1 MVRKTELVEYSSL
14 IITLFLIIITL
25 KVFSSFLR
33 PLAFAIILAVLFT
46 PLVQYS
52 KKIGIPAYITL
63 TVTILLLL
71 IILIS
76 LTSIVVS
83 EANQISKH
91 LPDYQIKITSLS
103 QSFSSKLEFTG
114 QTIKLEELINLQ
126 NMNKLITPV
135 LQTTGRI
142 MYEIMLIIIFLIF
155 IVPFYNS
162 LGTKLGKLYTEKKKE
177 NITQTINKTKE
188 SVRKYLWTK
197 TSISLGTALFSLL
210 ALHLFNSEF
219 AVSLAI
225 IIFLFNYIPNIGSI
239 FAVVLVALIYF
250 LETGWGYPFIALT
263 IVLTT
268 VQIVFGNIL
277 EPMLEGSVLKM
288 SPLVIIVSLFFWHW
302 LWGVG
307 GMILAVPLTAII
319 KIILEQFKNTEKI
332 AHFMS

>member
-1 MVRKTELVEYSSL
+1 MVRKTDLTQYASL
-14 IITLFLIIITL
+14 ILILFFIILTLR
-25 KVFSSFLR
+25 VFSSFLR

-63 TVTILLLL
+63 PITILVLLV
-71 IILIS
+71 ILIS
-76 LTSIVVS
+76 LTSVVVS
-83 EANQISKH
+83 EANQIANH
-91 LPDYQIKITSLS
+91 LPEYQTKLISLS
-103 QSFSSKLEFTG
+103 QSVSSKLEFTG

-126 NMNKLITPV
+126 NLNKIITPV
-135 LQTTGRI
+135 VQTTGKI
-142 MYEIMLIIIFLIF
+142 MYEIMLVIIFLIF

-162 LGTKLGKLYTEKKKE
+162 LGSKLGKLYTAKKKE
-177 NITQTINKTKE
+177 NITETINKTKE

-197 TSISLGTALFSLL
+197 TSVSIGTALFSFL
-210 ALHLFNSEF
+210 ALYLFNSKF

-239 FAVVLVALIYF
+239 FAVLLVALIYF
-250 LETGWGYPFIALT
+250 LETGWGYPFIAITIILT
-263 IVLTT
+263 IV
-268 VQIVFGNIL
+268 QITFGNIL
-277 EPMLEGSVLKM
+277 EPLLEGSVLKM
-288 SPLVIIVSLFFWHW
+288 SPLIIIVSLFFWHW

-319 KIILEQFKNTEKI
+319 KIILEQFKNTEKF